1 MSVLY
6 KSCIKPL
13 FFQLDPESA
22 HELAVNLLKVLS
34 NLPVV
39 RDGMAW
45 ANQLSI
51 EAEPVELF
59 GLEFPNRVGLA
70 AGFDK
75 NAVCWRAFEALGFG
89 HVEIGTVTFHEQPG
103 NPKPRMFRY
112 PEEETLLNRM
122 GFNNQGAHAVAERLR
137 KLDGPGERGI
147 PLGINIGKSKV
158 APIDEAVADYL
169 GSFDLLADLADYLV
183 INVSSPNTPNLR
195 QLQEGARLREL
206 LGALQERNKER
217 SERVGGAK
225 LPILLK
231 IAPDLTEGAIDD
243 ILQILFDFEYAGIIA
258 TNTTMARTGPFA
270 DINQAG
276 GLSGKVV
283 EEMSTNV
290 VRYIAEKTEGKLPI
304 IGVGGIDSPD
314 TALRKL
320 DAGASLVQIYSGMI
334 YQGPFLGKKIARS
347 LAKKAGDL

>member
-1 MSVLY
+1 MSAFY
-6 KSCIKPL
+6 KACIKPL
-13 FFQLDPESA
+13 FFKLDPETA
-22 HELAVNLLKVLS
+22 HELAVDLMKVLS
-34 NLPVV
+34 ATPAL

-45 ANQLSI
+45 ANQLSC
-51 EAEPVELF
+51 EVEPVNLF

-89 HVEIGTVTFHEQPG
+89 HVEIGTVTFKAQPG
-103 NPKPRMFRY
+103 NPKPRMIRY
-112 PEEETLLNRM
+112 PQEETLLNRM
-122 GFNNQGAHAVAERLR
+122 GFNNEGAAAVAKRLQ
-137 KLDGPGERGI
+137 KLKGPGERGI

-158 APIDEAVADYL
+158 APIDEAVEDYL

-195 QLQEGARLREL
+195 QLQEGDRLREL
-206 LGALQERNKER
+206 LGALQERNKSR
-217 SERVGGAK
+217 SEANGVER

-243 ILQILFDFEYAGIIA
+243 ILEILFDLDYAGIIA
-258 TNTTMARTGPFA
+258 TNTTMARSGRFEN
-270 DINQAG
+270 INQAG

-283 EEMSTNV
+283 ENMSTEV
-290 VRYIAEKTEGKLPI
+290 VRYISKKTEGKLPI
-304 IGVGGIDSPD
+304 IGVGGIDSPE
-314 TALRKL
+314 TAIRKL

-334 YQGPFLGKKIARS
+334 YQGPFLAKRIARA
-347 LAKKAGDL
+347 LATAAGDY